1 MKIYDVDIIK
11 LLPYFM
17 QKDDFNIFFAKYLS
31 EIIKSSSQNLNKLS
45 VWNTIDSLDDEEC
58 DLFAWELNIN
68 FYSKYYSL
76 DKKRTMLKTGLKTK
90 MSACTK
96 SALEQVLKEYSNY
109 GGEFNIIEWYD
120 SDNISFNH
128 YKLELVNPGVYD
140 ISDILK
146 ILNSINRKSAI
157 LDGFDVKVNKSV
169 NINVGTCVIKS
180 SAKTFDMRTAADF
193 TYFTYDGKYCT
204 DENGNILIEG

>member
-17 QKDDFNIFFAKYLS
+17 QKDDFNIFFAKFLS
-31 EIIKSSSQNLNKLS
+31 EIIKRSSQNLNKLS
-45 VWNTIDSLDDEEC
+45 VWNMIDSLDDEEC

-96 SALEQVLKEYSNY
+96 SALEQALKEYSNY
-109 GGEFNIIEWYD
+109 GGELISSNGMTETTYLLII
-120 SDNISFNH
+120 IS
-128 YKLELVNPGVYD
+128 LSL
-140 ISDILK
+140 
-146 ILNSINRKSAI
+146 SIPA
-157 LDGFDVKVNKSV
+157 
-169 NINVGTCVIKS
+169 
-180 SAKTFDMRTAADF
+180 F
-193 TYFTYDGKYCT
+193 TT
-204 DENGNILIEG
+204 